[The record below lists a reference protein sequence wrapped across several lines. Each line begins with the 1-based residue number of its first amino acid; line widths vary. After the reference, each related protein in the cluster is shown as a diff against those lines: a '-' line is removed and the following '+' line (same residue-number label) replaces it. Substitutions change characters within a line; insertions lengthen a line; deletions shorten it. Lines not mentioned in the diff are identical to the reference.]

1 MENKKY
7 YLVVDKVNDFDYFYT
22 NDLDAL
28 IREMYEHELE
38 YYESFEQIKELFHS
52 HYMVFSSESE
62 IIEDTN

>member
-7 YLVVDKVNDFDYFYT
+7 YLVVDKVDDFDYFYT

-28 IREMYEHELE
+28 IREMYEPDLE
-38 YYESFEQIKELFHS
+38 YKSFEQIKELFHS
-52 HYMVFSSESE
+52 HYMVFFSESE

>member
-7 YLVVDKVNDFDYFYT
+7 YLIVDKVDDFDYFYT

-28 IREMYEHELE
+28 IREMYEPDLE
-38 YYESFEQIKELFHS
+38 YKSFEQIKELFHS
-52 HYMVFSSESE
+52 HYMVFSSESK

>member
-28 IREMYEHELE
+28 IREMYEPDLE
-38 YYESFEQIKELFHS
+38 YKSFEQIKELFHS

-62 IIEDTN
+62 IIEDIN

>member
-7 YLVVDKVNDFDYFYT
+7 YLVVDKVDDFDYFYT

-28 IREMYEHELE
+28 IREMYEPDLE
-38 YYESFEQIKELFHS
+38 YKSFEQIKELFHS

-62 IIEDTN
+62 IVEDTN

>member
-7 YLVVDKVNDFDYFYT
+7 YLIVDKVDDFDYFYT

-28 IREMYEHELE
+28 IREMYEPDLE
-38 YYESFEQIKELFHS
+38 YKSFEQIKELFHS